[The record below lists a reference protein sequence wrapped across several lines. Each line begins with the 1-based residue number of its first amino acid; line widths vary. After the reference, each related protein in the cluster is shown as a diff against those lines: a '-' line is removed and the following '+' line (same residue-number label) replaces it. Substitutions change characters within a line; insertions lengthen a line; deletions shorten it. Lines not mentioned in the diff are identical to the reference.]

1 MVPMIEPP
9 DQYASFVWVKI
20 SAQSSADLF
29 HDTLVSK
36 PQHLS
41 IFNPLQVMNESEC
54 FNKLVDPVPETY
66 IGLEPDGLYKECRQV
81 IRKSKQESPCI
92 YDALFQTEWPRNIQV
107 IFDIYRVAVFFWILL
122 AWFSLPV
129 YLSTINRGEIKN
141 HDIFGALHILR
152 IQY

>member
-9 DQYASFVWVKI
+9 DQYASFVWVEI
-20 SAQSSADLF
+20 SAQSSVDLF
-29 HDTLVSK
+29 HGWRLSI
-36 PQHLS
+36 PQYLS

-81 IRKSKQESPCI
+81 IRKSMQESQCI
-92 YDALFQTEWPRNIQV
+92 YGALFQTEWPRNIQV

-129 YLSTINRGEIKN
+129 YLRTIRYLVNALFMKTEKGL
-141 HDIFGALHILR
+141 FG
-152 IQY
+152 